1 MPKLTSIVLTKLII
15 AKFKFKISNKLYDNN
30 AHPEEVVCSPAK
42 SFIGQP
48 INIKIPI
55 PVGKT
60 NKIVFVPLE
69 IAFKMWISAPCHEDM

>member
-1 MPKLTSIVLTKLII
+1 MSKLTSIVLKTLIVV
-15 AKFKFKISNKLYDNN
+15 KFKFKIFNKLCDNN

-48 INIKIPI
+48 INIKTPI

-60 NKIVFVPLE
+60 KYIF
-69 IAFKMWISAPCHEDM
+69 IRAFRTCR